1 MLLYEQSRGMGSSG
15 DGGRQT
21 ESGEKMPDTK
31 PGLAA
36 IIQTVEGMTPRLT
49 KRKENMAKTTK
60 TTKTTDIYLVT
71 DSSNPNAPVAF
82 SSIGPAFKYIQDTHE
97 DLNPEGSA
105 LMIQT
110 SQGLVPATL
119 KGVKDRWGDARFVA
133 GNADAADNVAKV
145 ASLLE
150 GAVQACRDL
159 GIASKNVA
167 KVGEL
172 RETLKKAQANAAA
185 AGIGGDGEGETLE
198 ISCTRLHKRGYK
210 R

>member
-1 MLLYEQSRGMGSSG
+1 MSG
-15 DGGRQT
+15 DDGGRKT

-31 PGLAA
+31 SGLAA

-49 KRKENMAKTTK
+49 KEKKRNMP
-60 TTKTTDIYLVT
+60 KTTDIYLVT
-71 DSSNPNAPVAF
+71 DSSNPTAPVAF

-97 DLNPEGSA
+97 DLNAEGSA
-105 LMIQT
+105 LMMQT
-110 SQGLVPATL
+110 FQGLVPATL
-119 KGVKDRWGDARFVA
+119 KGVKDRFGCARFVA
-133 GNADAADNVAKV
+133 GNADTAANVAKV

-159 GIASKNVA
+159 GIDSKSVA

-172 RETLKKAQANAAA
+172 RESLKQAQANAEAA
-185 AGIGGDGEGETLE
+185 ATGDNATEGVTLE
-198 ISCTRLHKRGYK
+198 INCTRLHKRGYK

>member
-1 MLLYEQSRGMGSSG
+1 
-15 DGGRQT
+15 
-21 ESGEKMPDTK
+21 
-31 PGLAA
+31 
-36 IIQTVEGMTPRLT
+36 
-49 KRKENMAKTTK
+49 MAKTTK

-71 DSSNPNAPVAF
+71 DSSNPTAPVAF

-110 SQGLVPATL
+110 FQGGLVPATL
-119 KGVKDRWGDARFVA
+119 KGVKDRFGDARFVA
-133 GNADAADNVAKV
+133 GNADTAANVAKV

-159 GIASKNVA
+159 GIDSKNVA

-172 RETLKKAQANAAA
+172 RETLKQAQANAKDAA
-185 AGIGGDGEGETLE
+185 IGGDGEGVTLE